1 MGEAVK
7 LRPCPFCG
15 SKKLKIES
23 KGTDVRHRYVR
34 KLTVSVRC
42 NRCFARG
49 GTVSGEVPDYM
60 GGVAKSDK
68 LTSIAALNERA
79 AEKWNRR
86 KADGQAEREVGR
98 TD

>member
-1 MGEAVK
+1 MGGCALGEA

-15 SKKLKIES
+15 SQKLKIES
-23 KGTDVRHRYVR
+23 KGTDVSYRHVR

-60 GGVAKSDK
+60 FGVAKSDK
-68 LTSIAALNERA
+68 LTSVAALNERA
-79 AEKWNRR
+79 VEKWNRR
-86 KADGQAEREVGR
+86 NKDEN
-98 TD
+98 